1 VRVFLDTNVLVSAF
15 ATRGLCADLLELV
28 IAEHDWII
36 GTAVL
41 RELEKA
47 LREKIK
53 APAARVLEIS
63 DFVAGEVSVLV
74 KHALP
79 TDAKIDADDAV
90 VLGQALEGRAELFV
104 TGDAALLKLGE
115 IGGLQIVSPR
125 QFWEALQKR
134 R

>member
-1 VRVFLDTNVLVSAF
+1 MRVFLDTNVLVSAF

>member
-41 RELEKA
+41 RELERA
-47 LREKIK
+47 LREKIR